1 MIFGLRGAIDPIESL
16 REGNK
21 SDRVMVFIR
30 VEREAIIQPSRFQ
43 FVEKFGEGDGILIK
57 SEIIFAADGNIQA
70 NR

>member
-1 MIFGLRGAIDPIESL
+1 
-16 REGNK
+16 
-21 SDRVMVFIR
+21 MVFIR

-43 FVEKFGEGDGILIK
+43 FVEQFGEGDGILIK